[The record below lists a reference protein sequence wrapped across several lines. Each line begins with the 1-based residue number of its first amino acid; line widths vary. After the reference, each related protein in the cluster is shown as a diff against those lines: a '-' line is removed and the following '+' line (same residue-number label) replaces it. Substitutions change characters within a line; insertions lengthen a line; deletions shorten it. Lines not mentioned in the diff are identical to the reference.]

1 MNKGMSCQLF
11 TPSLKL
17 CWHNDEIVRCFS
29 VYSGVGLWVM
39 NWKWLMGMK
48 MVGRVQVTPSNV
60 YHGCSIQDFGFGDW
74 KNIREVFGL

>member
-1 MNKGMSCQLF
+1 
-11 TPSLKL
+11 
-17 CWHNDEIVRCFS
+17 
-29 VYSGVGLWVM
+29 M

-48 MVGRVQVTPSNV
+48 MVGRVQETPSNV